1 MRLPM
6 QITFRNI
13 PHSDAVEARV
23 REKVS
28 KLEQLFEKIIS
39 CRVVIEAP
47 HTHKHKGVIYQ
58 IKIDVSVPDGELV
71 VSHNSND
78 KHQHEDIYV
87 AIRDAFTAMRR
98 QLQGYFRKQRGD
110 VKHHDVPPH
119 GQVVELIPYEDYGR
133 IRSSDGRE
141 IYFHRNSVVNDSYEK
156 LSVGSDV
163 RFVESSGAEGPQAST
178 VQLLG
183 KHHLE

>member
-23 REKVS
+23 REKVT

-58 IKIDVSVPDGELV
+58 VKIDVSVPDAELV
-71 VSHNSND
+71 VSHSSND

-87 AIRDAFTAMRR
+87 AIRDAFNAMRR
-98 QLQGYFRKQRGD
+98 QLQGHFRRQRGE
-110 VKHHDVPPH
+110 VKHHEMPPQ
-119 GQVVELIPYEDYGR
+119 GKVVELIPYEDYGR
-133 IRSSDGRE
+133 IQSTDGRE
-141 IYFHRNSVVNDSYEK
+141 IYFHRNAVVDGKYEK
-156 LSVGSDV
+156 LTVGSDV
-163 RFVESSGAEGPQAST
+163 RFVESNGDQGPQAST
-178 VQLLG
+178 VQPLG
-183 KHHLE
+183 KLHNE